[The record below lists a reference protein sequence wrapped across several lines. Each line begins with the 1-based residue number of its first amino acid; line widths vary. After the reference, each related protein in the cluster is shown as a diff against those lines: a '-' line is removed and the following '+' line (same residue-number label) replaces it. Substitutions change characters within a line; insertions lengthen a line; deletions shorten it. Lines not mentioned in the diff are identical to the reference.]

1 MKNLDAKQKKL
12 LMIGGC
18 VVLVLAILGG
28 GYFMVISP
36 KRAKAASLDTE
47 VAATQSQ
54 IAVARV
60 AATHP
65 KSHAGVP
72 ELFRLNKAMPDRLD
86 TAGAI
91 LDLVAVAHATGVSV
105 DGIAPVGPTPAAG
118 GYQSAT
124 MTATVGGRYGQLTNF
139 IAGLEHLVVVRGGKL
154 TDVRGRLFGINGI
167 QFAEGEAHLPQLKAT
182 IKLETYIYAPA
193 GAAPTT
199 PTTTTTT
206 PSNSDLAASGGTG

>member
-1 MKNLDAKQKKL
+1 MKIADPKQKKL

-36 KRAKAASLDTE
+36 KRAKAASIDTQ

-54 IAVARV
+54 IALARV

-65 KSHAGVP
+65 KGHAGVP
-72 ELFRLNKAMPDRLD
+72 ELFRLDKAMPDRLD

-91 LDLVAVAHATGVSV
+91 LDLVAVGHATGVSI
-105 DGIAPVGPTPAAG
+105 DGIAPVGPTASTG
-118 GYQSAT
+118 GYQTAT
-124 MTATVGGRYGQLTNF
+124 MTATVSGRYGQLTNF
-139 IAGLEHLVVVRGGKL
+139 VAGLEHLVVTKGGKV
-154 TDVRGRLFGINGI
+154 TSVTGRLFGIDGI
-167 QFAEGEAHLPQLKAT
+167 QFAEGEAHFPQIKAT

-199 PTTTTTT
+199 TTTTTTT
-206 PSNSDLAASGGTG
+206 PSNSDLSASGGTG